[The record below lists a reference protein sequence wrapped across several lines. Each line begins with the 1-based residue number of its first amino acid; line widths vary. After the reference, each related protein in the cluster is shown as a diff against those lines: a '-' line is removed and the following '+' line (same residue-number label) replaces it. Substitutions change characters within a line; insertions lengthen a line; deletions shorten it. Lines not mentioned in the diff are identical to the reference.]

1 MDHTSRARLREA
13 QSQFSPENTYLNTAT
28 HGLAPHV
35 ARLALERNVHE
46 AATGHFSPGA
56 VDSVVDAAR
65 ASYARLIG
73 AGPDRVAVGTHT
85 SQFVGTIAASLPPGS
100 EVLLA
105 EGEFTSVAFPLM
117 SRQAHGVRVRE
128 VPLGSLP
135 DEVGPGT
142 ALVAVAAVQSA
153 TGEIAPI
160 EDLITA
166 CADHGA
172 RLMLDT
178 SQAAGWLS
186 TPLDRVDYVVCSTYK
201 WLLGPRGAAFL
212 SGTDEAL
219 AELSPL
225 APGWFAGAEPWN
237 SLYGGPLRLAE
248 GTRRLDLAPVWPAW
262 IGLAPSLDLLNEV
275 GVATVHA
282 HDAALGDRFR
292 AAVGLEGTGSAIVS
306 VPVPEGTAE
315 RLAEAGI
322 SAATRDGRLR
332 VGFHL
337 YNTEEDVDHLVKAL
351 TETG

>member
-1 MDHTSRARLREA
+1 MDHTGRARLREA
-13 QSQFSPENTYLNTAT
+13 QNQFSAENTYLNTAT
-28 HGLAPHV
+28 HGLTPH
-35 ARLALERNVHE
+35 ASRTALEAHVRE
-46 AATGHFSPGA
+46 TAAGRFSAGA

-65 ASYARLIG
+65 TSYARLVG
-73 AGPDRVAVGTHT
+73 TAPDRVAVGTHT
-85 SQFVGTIAASLPPGS
+85 SQFVGTIAAILPAGS

-105 EGEFTSVAFPLM
+105 EGEFTSVVFPLM
-117 SRQAHGVRVRE
+117 ARQEHGVRVRE
-128 VPLGSLP
+128 VPLDRLP

-153 TGEIAPI
+153 TGKIAPV

-212 SGTDEAL
+212 TGTGEAL

-275 GVATVHA
+275 GVATIHA
-282 HDAALGDRFR
+282 HDAALADRFR
-292 AAVGLEGTGSAIVS
+292 SAMGLAETGSAIVS
-306 VPVPEGTAE
+306 LPVPEGTTE

-322 SAATRDGRLR
+322 AAAIRDGRLR

-337 YNTEEDVDHLVKAL
+337 YNTEEDVDRLVKVL
-351 TETG
+351 SGGR

>member
-28 HGLAPHV
+28 HGLIPHV
-35 ARLALERNVHE
+35 ARLALERNVRE
-46 AATGHFSPGA
+46 VAAGRFSADA

-65 ASYARLIG
+65 ASYARLVG
-73 AGPDRVAVGTHT
+73 LSADRVAVGTHT
-85 SQFVGTIAASLPPGS
+85 SQFVGTVAAGLTPGS

-105 EGEFTSVAFPLM
+105 KGEFTSVVFPFM
-117 SRQAHGVRVRE
+117 ARQEHGVRVRE
-128 VPLGSLP
+128 VPLDRLP
-135 DEVGPGT
+135 DEIGPDT
-142 ALVAVAAVQSA
+142 TLVAVAAVQSA

-201 WLLGPRGAAFL
+201 WLLGIRGAAFL

-225 APGWFAGAEPWN
+225 APGWSAGAEPWN

-262 IGLAPSLDLLNEV
+262 IGLALSLDLLNEV
-275 GVATVHA
+275 GVATVHE
-282 HDAALGDRFR
+282 HDVALGNRFR
-292 AAVGLEGTGSAIVS
+292 TALGLAETGSAIVS
-306 VPVPEGTAE
+306 LSVPEGTAE

-322 SAATRDGRLR
+322 SAAIRDGRLR

-337 YNTEEDVDHLVKAL
+337 YNTEDDVDQLVKAL
-351 TETG
+351 SEAR